1 MSNFLQCP
9 WKRAWCDKKE
19 TAGVG
24 AGDGWAHGPGW
35 RRFSRGTDLQSKF
48 HGDEVEPAVEFA
60 ADLVQVAGG
69 LEPQGVVE
77 LS

>member
-1 MSNFLQCP
+1 M
-9 WKRAWCDKKE
+9 E
-19 TAGVG
+19 TAKVRLKRNRGRG
-24 AGDGWAHGPGW
+24 RGDGWSHGPGW
-35 RRFSRGTDLQSKF
+35 RRFSRGMYLQSKL
-48 HGDEVEPAVEFA
+48 HGDEVEPAIEFA